1 MYAVDVVMRFVQI
14 ASQLAAVPPVVSGTA
29 DRSTRTALL
38 NRLKLL

>member
-14 ASQLAAVPPVVSGTA
+14 VSQLAAVPPVVNGTA
-29 DRSTRTALL
+29 DRCTRTALL